1 MARAL
6 IRIPATVRR
15 GEVFEV
21 QALIAHPMETGHRP
35 GSDGRILPR
44 DIIRRFV
51 CRYNG
56 AVVFSAEL
64 YPAIAAN
71 PYLGFNLRAEA
82 SGTLTFQWEG
92 DNGFAQTETAS
103 ITVT

>member
-1 MARAL
+1 
-6 IRIPATVRR
+6 
-15 GEVFEV
+15 
-21 QALIAHPMETGHRP
+21 
-35 GSDGRILPR
+35 
-44 DIIRRFV
+44 
-51 CRYNG
+51 
-56 AVVFSAEL
+56 VFSADL

-92 DNGFAQTETAS
+92 DNGFAQTETAT